1 MEGWQ
6 RRYKDRKEAAYYK
19 YRDRLM
25 KTIKPGYIRPT
36 TFADVIH
43 TTAMLLAEKYM
54 TSLRTG
60 ERNG

>member
-1 MEGWQ
+1 MEAWQ
-6 RRYKDRKEAAYYK
+6 RRYK

-36 TFADVIH
+36 TFTDVIH
-43 TTAMLLAEKYM
+43 ATAMRMAEKYM
-54 TSLRTG
+54 TTLRRG

>member
-1 MEGWQ
+1 MEAWQ
-6 RRYKDRKEAAYYK
+6 RRYKDRKEEAYYK

-36 TFADVIH
+36 TFTEVVH
-43 TTAMLLAEKYM
+43 QTAMQMAEKYM
-54 TSLRTG
+54 TSLLMV